1 MKVILLKKV
10 NKLGEEGA
18 VRDVAEGYARNFL
31 IPKNLAKP
39 ATPELIAKA
48 EKQKKTIV
56 KKAERE
62 LKDMQKLAS
71 ALDGQEIEL
80 AEKASAS
87 GKLYAAVSTAK
98 IVKNLNKLANDD
110 LDKKWVKSGAIKT
123 LGEHEVVLALPHGL
137 EARVKLVVRE
147 E

>member
-1 MKVILLKKV
+1 MKIILLKKV
-10 NKLGEEGA
+10 NKLGEEGQ

-31 IPKNLAKP
+31 IPQNLAKP
-39 ATPELIAKA
+39 ATPELIAQA
-48 EKQKKTIV
+48 EKQKKAKA

-62 LKDMQKLAS
+62 LQDMQRLAS

-98 IVKNLNKLANDD
+98 IVKNLKELVHDD
-110 LDKKWVKSGAIKT
+110 LDKKWVKSGPIKT

-137 EARVKLVVRE
+137 EARIKVAVRE